1 MLRLTTVQICSLKVW
16 TFDFHLIT
24 LQGKREN
31 LSKRAAKIEWSRTK
45 IVSSK
50 FKIYQKYYS
59 LKAISSKVCSIYY
72 KAFLLFQTC
81 LGFFSLFFIVS
92 LLYNIKSSR
101 RNKHNNS
108 AFVLLRP
115 RAKLYLP
122 VGNN

>member
-1 MLRLTTVQICSLKVW
+1 MQQIQTRKQIMLRLTTVQICSLKVW

-59 LKAISSKVCSIYY
+59 LKAISSK
-72 KAFLLFQTC
+72 
-81 LGFFSLFFIVS
+81 SLFH
-92 LLYNIKSSR
+92 LLQKRFS
-101 RNKHNNS
+101 
-108 AFVLLRP
+108 FF
-115 RAKLYLP
+115 KLALDFSHYFS
-122 VGNN
+122 

>member
-16 TFDFHLIT
+16 TFDFLLIT

-59 LKAISSKVCSIYY
+59 LKAISSKVCSIY

-81 LGFFSLFFIVS
+81 LGFFSLFFIGS